1 MTIEEA
7 SRRYQIPL
15 ETLQEY
21 ERFGLCSS
29 VKKIMGVWQYDD
41 EDLERMSMIMTLH
54 EVGFESQKVET
65 YMQLLLDGSHT
76 VEQRLE
82 MLNARRKAALEEIH
96 LRENQLRQLDY
107 LRHKLQKVKQQEE

>member
-7 SRRYQIPL
+7 SRRYQVPL

-41 EDLERMSMIMTLH
+41 EDLELSL
-54 EVGFESQKVET
+54 
-65 YMQLLLDGSHT
+65 
-76 VEQRLE
+76 
-82 MLNARRKAALEEIH
+82 IH
-96 LRENQLRQLDY
+96 I
-107 LRHKLQKVKQQEE
+107 

>member
-7 SRRYQIPL
+7 SRRYQVPL

-41 EDLERMSMIMTLH
+41 EDLRLH
-54 EVGFESQKVET
+54 EHDYDAARG
-65 YMQLLLDGSHT
+65 
-76 VEQRLE
+76 RL
-82 MLNARRKAALEEIH
+82 
-96 LRENQLRQLDY
+96 
-107 LRHKLQKVKQQEE
+107 

>member
-7 SRRYQIPL
+7 S
-15 ETLQEY
+15 
-21 ERFGLCSS
+21 
-29 VKKIMGVWQYDD
+29 
-41 EDLERMSMIMTLH
+41 
-54 EVGFESQKVET
+54 
-65 YMQLLLDGSHT
+65 SHT

>member
-1 MTIEEA
+1 MRKQADAIR
-7 SRRYQIPL
+7 SHWKR
-15 ETLQEY
+15 
-21 ERFGLCSS
+21 
-29 VKKIMGVWQYDD
+29 VWQYDD

-54 EVGFESQKVET
+54 EVGFESQEVET

>member
-54 EVGFESQKVET
+54 EVGFESQEVET

-82 MLNARRKAALEEIH
+82 MLNALEEIH

>member
-54 EVGFESQKVET
+54 EVGFESQEVET
-65 YMQLLLDGSHT
+65 YMQRVRLHWRKFIYGKISCGSWT
-76 VEQRLE
+76 ICGT
-82 MLNARRKAALEEIH
+82 NFK
-96 LRENQLRQLDY
+96 
-107 LRHKLQKVKQQEE
+107 K